1 MLAWWPAAEAQTD
14 GLRRRERMWEAI
26 LEPLKRIAELAEQH
40 WSTLAAT
47 LVVLIVGWLVAR
59 LLKVLIVRGL
69 RVIRIDVV
77 AQKAG
82 IDAFLQKGGLKQDA
96 VDILGALVYWILMI
110 TLLIIIMRIW
120 NIEMGLSN
128 TLVPFLPKI
137 FVSLVVLILGLYIAS
152 FVGDLV
158 RTAAA
163 NAEMMY
169 ATILGHLIQWIIVI
183 FVVLTALRQLGIETE
198 LISWGFLLILGMFCL
213 GGGLALG
220 LGAKDIVARH
230 LNRLIDKAEKEQPK
244 K

>member
-1 MLAWWPAAEAQTD
+1 
-14 GLRRRERMWEAI
+14 MWEAI

-163 NAEMMY
+163 
-169 ATILGHLIQWIIVI
+169 T
-183 FVVLTALRQLGIETE
+183 R
-198 LISWGFLLILGMFCL
+198 
-213 GGGLALG
+213 
-220 LGAKDIVARH
+220 R
-230 LNRLIDKAEKEQPK
+230 
-244 K
+244 